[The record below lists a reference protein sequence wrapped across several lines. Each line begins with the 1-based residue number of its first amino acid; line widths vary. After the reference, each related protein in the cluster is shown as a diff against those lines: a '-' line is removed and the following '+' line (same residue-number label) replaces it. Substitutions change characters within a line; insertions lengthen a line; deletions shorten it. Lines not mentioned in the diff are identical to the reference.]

1 MGCLFCFQRIDI
13 KWQRG
18 EKMNPKEC
26 RFTKDHEYICPEPEN
41 TGTIGVTNY
50 AQEQLGD
57 VVFLDLPAPG
67 TLIQQSKKMGEV
79 ESVKAVS
86 EIFAPVSGKVI
97 EVNRQVVEHPE
108 LVNKDPYGA
117 GWLVKIEVTNPGE
130 LGALMDSATY
140 EKMVAGLTEE
150 KK

>member
-1 MGCLFCFQRIDI
+1 
-13 KWQRG
+13 
-18 EKMNPKEC
+18 MNPKEY
-26 RFTKDHEYICPEPEN
+26 RYTRDHEYICQEAGN
-41 TGTIGVTNY
+41 RGTIGITNY

-67 TLIQQSKKMGEV
+67 TLIQQSKKLGEV

-86 EIFAPVSGKVI
+86 ELFAPVSGKVV

-108 LVNKDPYGA
+108 LVNRDPYGA

-130 LGALMDSATY
+130 LDTLMDSVAY